1 MKDLKE
7 KIEQFRPTLKQNSIN
22 AYLIVL
28 KKLNNNKDYENLDF
42 LKKKK
47 DIDLILEKLKTEL
60 YHRSFSNITGG

>member
-47 DIDLILEKLKTEL
+47 DIDLILEKLDGII
-60 YHRSFSNITGG
+60 SPQF